1 MNSIFTFF
9 SCEVV
14 SYPYDSQVLP
24 PYIKK
29 QKKVCLAYT
38 SCSILGQLIGI
49 LLIKCMETQQEVWKR
64 DIERTI
70 TDKKKIPEEMLDK
83 MRECCSLSAEMM
95 WHLSIKWHIGRNQEK
110 EAESCSGRVWNWIL
124 RIWEELFWGDPPG
137 EIVPTDKIS
146 TKWFPSCLHKLLKH
160 Q

>member
-70 TDKKKIPEEMLDK
+70 TDKKKFLK
-83 MRECCSLSAEMM
+83 KC
-95 WHLSIKWHIGRNQEK
+95 WIKWENVAVSVLKWCDTFLLSDTLEGTRRRRLRVAQVECETEFSESGR
-110 EAESCSGRVWNWIL
+110 SCSGETHQEKLCQQIKSAQN
-124 RIWEELFWGDPPG
+124 GSPAAY
-137 EIVPTDKIS
+137 T
-146 TKWFPSCLHKLLKH
+146 SC
-160 Q
+160 